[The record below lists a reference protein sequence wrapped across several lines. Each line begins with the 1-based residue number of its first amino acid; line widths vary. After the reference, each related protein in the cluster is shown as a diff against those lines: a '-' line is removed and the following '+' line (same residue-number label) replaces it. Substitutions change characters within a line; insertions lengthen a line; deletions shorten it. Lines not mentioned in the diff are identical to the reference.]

1 MPARGS
7 SALSL
12 RGLTKAFGPTL
23 AVDRLDLEVPRG
35 SFFGFVG
42 PNGAGKTT
50 TLSMATG
57 LLRPDSGT
65 AQILGLDVWSDTV
78 RAKQL
83 VGILPDGL
91 RLFDRLTGLQLIS
104 YSGLLRGMDRPLVTG
119 RAHELLGA
127 LGLEQE
133 AGTLVVDYSAGM
145 TKKIAL
151 ACALIHA
158 PRLLVLDEPF
168 EGVDPI
174 STSTIRQILEGYAA
188 SGGTVILSSHVMDLV
203 QRLCDRVAI
212 VATGRIRAA
221 GTLDEV
227 RSGMTLEE
235 RFIQLGIL
243 RAIGLTVVQM
253 GAFLGSEQLGLILI
267 GLAGGTGITLLTA
280 YAFIPT
286 LPLSFGLHPNALPSG
301 IQIAWGDIWRV
312 YAIFGGM
319 VLAGIGISLAS
330 LASMKVF
337 QAIKMGESL

>member
-1 MPARGS
+1 MPSRGS
-7 SALSL
+7 PAALSL

-57 LLRPDSGT
+57 LLRPDTGT
-65 AQILGLDVWSDTV
+65 AEIMGHDVWSDTV

-104 YSGLLRGMDRPLVTG
+104 YSGLLRGMDRVMVTE

-127 LGLEQE
+127 FGLEHE

-145 TKKIAL
+145 TKKVSL

-168 EGVDPI
+168 EGVDPV
-174 STSTIRQILEGYAA
+174 SSSTIRQILDGYAGA
-188 SGGTVILSSHVMDLV
+188 GGTVILSSHVMDLV
-203 QRLCDRVAI
+203 QRICDRVAI
-212 VATGRIRAA
+212 VAEGRIRAV

-235 RFIQLGIL
+235 RFVRLVGGQTDVGEGLGWL
-243 RAIGLTVVQM
+243 R
-253 GAFLGSEQLGLILI
+253 S
-267 GLAGGTGITLLTA
+267 
-280 YAFIPT
+280 
-286 LPLSFGLHPNALPSG
+286 SS
-301 IQIAWGDIWRV
+301 D
-312 YAIFGGM
+312 
-319 VLAGIGISLAS
+319 
-330 LASMKVF
+330 
-337 QAIKMGESL
+337 